1 MKTTMNPK
9 ETLVMTRRTVINES
23 SMTCPSCN
31 GEAVLT
37 SYEVI
42 NENNPQ
48 FNHIEDTITCT
59 DESCG
64 YTEEGR

>member
-1 MKTTMNPK
+1 
-9 ETLVMTRRTVINES
+9 MTRRTVINES

-37 SYEVI
+37 SYQTIDES
-42 NENNPQ
+42 NTR
-48 FNHIEDTITCT
+48 FNHTKNTITCT